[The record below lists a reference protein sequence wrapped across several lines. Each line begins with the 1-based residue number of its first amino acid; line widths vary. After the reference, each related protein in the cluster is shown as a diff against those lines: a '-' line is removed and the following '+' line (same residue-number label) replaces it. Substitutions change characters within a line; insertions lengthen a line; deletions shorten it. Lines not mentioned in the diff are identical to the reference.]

1 MTDGTITRVG
11 YKRPPE
17 HSRFKP
23 GQSGNPAGRPKGTL
37 NLETDLVQELS
48 ERIAVREGDRQL
60 KISKQR
66 AMLKAMVAKALKGD
80 TRAAGLILQLVAK
93 AIGKDDDRA
102 DLRDAGLSEDETAI
116 LERFVARRAAGNS
129 KTKN

>member
-1 MTDGTITRVG
+1 MAETKIGVVG

-23 GQSGNPAGRPKGTL
+23 GRSGNPAGRPRGTL

-80 TRAAGLILQLVAK
+80 TRAAGLVLQLVAK
-93 AIGKDDDRA
+93 AIGKEEDRP
-102 DLRDAGLSEDETAI
+102 DLSNARLSEDEAAI
-116 LERFVARRAAGNS
+116 LERFVARRAAGKS
-129 KTKN
+129 KTTG

>member
-1 MTDGTITRVG
+1 MAESKTGGVG

-23 GQSGNPAGRPKGTL
+23 GRSGNPAGRPPGTL
-37 NLETDLVQELS
+37 NLETDLAQELS

-80 TRAAGLILQLVAK
+80 TRAAGLVLQLVAK
-93 AIGKDDDRA
+93 AIGKDEDRT
-102 DLRDAGLSEDETAI
+102 DLPNARLSEDEQAI
-116 LERFVARRAAGNS
+116 LERFVARRAAGKS
-129 KTKN
+129 KIPS